1 MRIWLIGAA
10 QKGTEALLQLRK
22 NAAIE
27 VMVTDPSPQPLAVQ
41 QGVIEKVDYTEAVT
55 QLNINQLARRIRP
68 DLILID
74 TSAEERTLGRVS
86 GGQAFTQALNYEM
99 TAASECPCLLL

>member
-1 MRIWLIGAA
+1 MRIWLIGVA
-10 QKGTEALLQLRK
+10 QKGTDALRQLQK
-22 NAAIE
+22 NPAIE
-27 VMVTDPSPQPLAVQ
+27 VVVSDASPNPLAIQ

-55 QLNINQLARRIRP
+55 QLNINTLARRIRP

-74 TSAEERTLGRVS
+74 TGAEGRTLGRVV

-99 TAASECPCLLL
+99 ASASEYPCLLL